1 MIYVFYGVYKNVR
14 NAAWRCLI
22 DFDINSLPTNVIKI
36 TDTAKIKVVK
46 NSVVNMLAPN
56 EIGASYISENKKKW
70 HIVYNDT
77 YSHQINRFTIAH
89 ELGHIFL
96 GHELKQGK
104 YTMTFGK
111 SQPKEER
118 EANSFAYRLLSPAC
132 VIWALDLHQSEEIA
146 ELCDIENDRAK
157 IRAARMK
164 TLYERNKFLLSKL
177 ERKVYKNF
185 EDFIKTKRK
194 RDIVSQYNKSLWG

>member
-1 MIYVFYGVYKNVR
+1 MFYGVYKNVR

-22 DFDINSLPTNVIKI
+22 DFDINFLPTNVIKI
-36 TDTAKIKVVK
+36 TDTAEIKVIR
-46 NSVVNMLAPN
+46 NSTIHMLAPN
-56 EIGASYISENKKKW
+56 EFGASYIAENTNAW
-70 HIVYNDT
+70 RIVYNDN

-96 GHELKQGK
+96 GHELRQGK
-104 YTMTFGK
+104 HSMTFGK
-111 SQPKEER
+111 SQPKEEH
-118 EANSFAYRLLSPAC
+118 EADSFAYRLLSPAC
-132 VIWALDLHQSEEIA
+132 VIWALKLHQADEIA

-157 IRAARMK
+157 TRAKRMRI
-164 TLYERNKFLLSKL
+164 LYERDKFFLSRL

-194 RDIVSQYNKSLWG
+194 RDIVSHYNKSLWG